1 MTSQNVRI
9 KKRPMK
15 AVTLRI
21 PEDVI
26 EDLKFMADRLDF
38 AGYQA
43 LMRAYISQGLRKDLE
58 KIPPQDYTPRF
69 IHNLLKLGVKPETIE
84 KAQV

>member
-38 AGYQA
+38 AGYQT

-69 IHNLLKLGVKPETIE
+69 ICNLLKLGVKPETIE